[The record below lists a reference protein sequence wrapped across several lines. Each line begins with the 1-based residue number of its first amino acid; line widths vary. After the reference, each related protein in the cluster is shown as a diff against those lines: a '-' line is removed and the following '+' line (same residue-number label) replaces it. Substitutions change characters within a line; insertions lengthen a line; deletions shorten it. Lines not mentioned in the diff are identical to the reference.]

1 MKSHLGAAALF
12 TLLSIVFARGGHAQ
26 TDAAPNSQPNPYRT
40 IENFLQLPEGRKM
53 GSTSSIGFDSNGN
66 IWVADRC
73 AANSCAG
80 SDLAPVMKFDRS
92 GKFLASFGAGMFVF
106 PHYLLVDRDGDIWIV
121 DGQGRNGKGQQVFK
135 FSPEGKVL
143 LTLGKAGVGGDANDE
158 FNQPSAVAIGRNG
171 DIFVADGHTG
181 ANTNARIVKFT
192 KDGKFVKTWGKK
204 GTAPGEFDCPHALAF
219 DSQGRLFVADRGNS
233 RIQIFTQDG
242 EFIAQWTQFSRPSGI
257 YIDKNDVLYVS
268 DSESREREGYGN
280 HPGWKR
286 GIRVGSAK
294 DGTVVAF
301 IPNPDPNPDASA
313 TSGAEGIAADT
324 SGAIYGAE
332 VGEKDV
338 KKYVRAGK

>member
-1 MKSHLGAAALF
+1 
-12 TLLSIVFARGGHAQ
+12 
-26 TDAAPNSQPNPYRT
+26 
-40 IENFLQLPEGRKM
+40 M
-53 GSTSSIGFDSNGN
+53 GSTSSLDFDRSGD
-66 IWVADRC
+66 IWMADRC

-80 SDLAPVMKFDRS
+80 SDLAPVMEFDKT
-92 GKFLASFGAGMFVF
+92 GKFLKSFGAGMFVF
-106 PHYLLVDRDGDIWIV
+106 PHNLVVDGEGNIWIV

-143 LTLGKAGVGGDANDE
+143 LTLGKAGEGGEGLDQ

-181 ANTNARIVKFT
+181 NNTNARLMKFT
-192 KDGKFVKTWGKK
+192 KEGKFIKTWGKK
-204 GTAPGEFDCPHALAF
+204 GTGPGEFDCPHALAI
-219 DSQGRLFVADRGNS
+219 DSQGRLFVADRGNN

-242 EFIAQWTQFSRPSGI
+242 EFLAQWPQFSRPSGI
-257 YIDKNDVLYVS
+257 YIDKHDVLYVS
-268 DSESREREGYGN
+268 DSESREKQGYGN

-294 DGTVVAF
+294 DGKVTAF
-301 IPNPDPNPDASA
+301 IPNPDPNPDATS
-313 TSGAEGIAADT
+313 TSGAEGIAADA

-338 KKYVRAGK
+338 KKYVKK